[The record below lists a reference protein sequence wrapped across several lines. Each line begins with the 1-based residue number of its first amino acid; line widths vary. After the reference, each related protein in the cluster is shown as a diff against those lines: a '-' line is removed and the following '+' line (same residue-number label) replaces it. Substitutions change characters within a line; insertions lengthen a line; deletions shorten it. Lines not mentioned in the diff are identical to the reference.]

1 MVYEIRQGGEIMKLI
16 IRLLAAIII
25 GIVVGSLYYAVGGT
39 FLELLAR
46 LFITVETILGSVIFF
61 TIPFIILFFIASG
74 ISRITGGSGKVVG
87 ATLGTAYISTI
98 GAGLLAYFVAILVM
112 PLITGGGSVPEEGE
126 GLTPFFEFEIPPVL
140 DILSA
145 LVLAFALGIVIT
157 VTKTDTMQKW
167 VDDGKVITEY
177 VIEKVII
184 NILPFYIAGVFAG
197 MAASGTVFDTIAVFG
212 VVLVVAVLLHW
223 VWITVQYTIAGILIG
238 RNPFSLIKTM
248 LPAYFTALGT
258 MSSAA
263 TIPVTLK
270 QVKENGIRNR
280 IADFVVPLCAN
291 IHLAGSTITIVSCS
305 IAVMTVLPDYSLPG
319 FFEIFGTILLLGVV
333 MIAAPGVPGGAI
345 MAASGVLMVNLGFN
359 EAAVAFMIALYMAQ
373 DSFGTA
379 ANITGD
385 GAVSAIIDAF
395 EQRINKA

>member
-1 MVYEIRQGGEIMKLI
+1 MKLI
-16 IRLLAAIII
+16 IRLIA
-25 GIVVGSLYYAVGGT
+25 GILVGITVGSLYYAFRGT
-39 FLELLAR
+39 FFEFLAR
-46 LFITVETILGSVIFF
+46 LFVTGEAILGAVIFF
-61 TIPFIILFFIASG
+61 IIPFIILFFIASG

-87 ATLGTAYISTI
+87 ATLGVAYISTV
-98 GAGLLAYFVAILVM
+98 GAGLLAYFVSILVM
-112 PLITGGGSVPEEGE
+112 PRITDGGSVPEEGTE
-126 GLTPFFEFEIPPVL
+126 LTPFFEFDIPPIM

-145 LVLAFALGIVIT
+145 LVLAFAIGIVIT
-157 VTKTDTMQKW
+157 VTKTETMRKW

-177 VIEKVII
+177 IIEKVII

-197 MAASGTVFDTIAVFG
+197 MSATGTVFDTLAVFG
-212 VVLVVAVLLHW
+212 VVLLVAILLHW
-223 VWITVQYTIAGILIG
+223 VWITIQYIIAGMALG
-238 RNPFSLIKTM
+238 KNPFVMIKTM

-270 QVKENGIRNR
+270 RVKENGVRNR

-291 IHLAGSTITIVSCS
+291 IHLSGSTITIISCS
-305 IAVMTVLPDYSLPG
+305 IAVMTVLPEYSMPG
-319 FFEIFGTILLLGVV
+319 FFEILGTIMLLGVV

-345 MAASGVLMVNLGFN
+345 MAASGVLMANLGFN

-379 ANITGD
+379 TNITGD
-385 GAVSAIIDAF
+385 GAVSAIIDAY
-395 EQRINKA
+395 EQKINKA

>member
-1 MVYEIRQGGEIMKLI
+1 ILKLI
-16 IRLLAAIII
+16 IRLIA
-25 GIVVGSLYYAVGGT
+25 GILVGITVGSLYYAFGGT
-39 FLELLAR
+39 FFELLAR
-46 LFITVETILGSVIFF
+46 LFVTGEAILGAIIFF

-87 ATLGTAYISTI
+87 ATLGVAYISTI

-112 PLITGGGSVPEEGE
+112 PLITDGGSVPEEGTE
-126 GLTPFFEFEIPPVL
+126 LTPFFEFDIPPIM
-140 DILSA
+140 DIVAA
-145 LVLAFALGIVIT
+145 LVLAFAIGIVIT
-157 VTKTDTMQKW
+157 VTKTETMRKW

-197 MAASGTVFDTIAVFG
+197 MAATGTVFDTLAVFG
-212 VVLVVAVLLHW
+212 VVLLVALLLHW
-223 VWITVQYTIAGILIG
+223 VWITIQYIIAGMAIG
-238 RNPFSLIKTM
+238 KNPFVMIKTM

-270 QVKENGIRNR
+270 RVKENGVRNR

-291 IHLAGSTITIVSCS
+291 IHLSGSTITIVSCS
-305 IAVMTVLPDYSLPG
+305 IAVMTVLPDYSMPG
-319 FFEIFGTILLLGVV
+319 FFEILGTILLLGIV

-345 MAASGVLMVNLGFN
+345 MAASGVLMANLGFN

-379 ANITGD
+379 TNITGD
-385 GAVSAIIDAF
+385 GAVAAIIDAY
-395 EQRINKA
+395 EQKINKA

>member
-1 MVYEIRQGGEIMKLI
+1 MKLI
-16 IRLLAAIII
+16 IRLIAGILI
-25 GIVVGSLYYAVGGT
+25 GITVGSLYYAFGGT
-39 FLELLAR
+39 FFEFLAR
-46 LFITVETILGSVIFF
+46 LFVTGEAILGAIIFF

-74 ISRITGGSGKVVG
+74 ISRITGGSGKVV
-87 ATLGTAYISTI
+87 ASTLGVAYISTI

-112 PLITGGGSVPEEGE
+112 PRITGDGSVPEEGTE
-126 GLTPFFEFEIPPVL
+126 LTPFFEFDIPPL
-140 DILSA
+140 MDILSA
-145 LVLAFALGIVIT
+145 LVLAFAIGIVIT
-157 VTKTDTMQKW
+157 VTRTDTMKKW

-197 MAASGTVFDTIAVFG
+197 MAATGTVFDTLAVFG
-212 VVLVVAVLLHW
+212 VVLLVAILLHW
-223 VWITVQYTIAGILIG
+223 VWITIQYTIAGLALG
-238 RNPFSLIKTM
+238 KNPFVMIKTM

-270 QVKENGIRNR
+270 RVKENGIRNR

-291 IHLAGSTITIVSCS
+291 IHLSGSTITIISCS
-305 IAVMTVLPDYSLPG
+305 IAVMTVLPDYSMPG
-319 FFEIFGTILLLGVV
+319 FFEILGTILLLGIV

-345 MAASGVLMVNLGFN
+345 MAASGVLMANLGFN

-385 GAVSAIIDAF
+385 GAVAAIIDAY
-395 EQRINKA
+395 EQKMNKA

>member
-1 MVYEIRQGGEIMKLI
+1 MKLI
-16 IRLLAAIII
+16 IRLIA
-25 GIVVGSLYYAVGGT
+25 GILVGVTVGSLYYAFGGT
-39 FLELLAR
+39 FFELLAR
-46 LFITVETILGSVIFF
+46 LFVTGEAILGAIIFF

-74 ISRITGGSGKVVG
+74 ISRITGGSGKVVT
-87 ATLGTAYISTI
+87 ATLGVAYISTI

-112 PLITGGGSVPEEGE
+112 PLVTDGGSVPEEGTA
-126 GLTPFFEFEIPPVL
+126 LAPFFEFDIPPIM

-145 LVLAFALGIVIT
+145 LVLAFAIGIVIT
-157 VTKTDTMQKW
+157 VTKADTMRKW

-177 VIEKVII
+177 IIEKVII

-197 MAASGTVFDTIAVFG
+197 MAATGTVFDTLAVFG
-212 VVLVVAVLLHW
+212 VVLLVALVLHW
-223 VWITVQYTIAGILIG
+223 VWITIQYTIAGLALG
-238 RNPFSLIKTM
+238 KNPFVMIKTM

-270 QVKENGIRNR
+270 RVKENGVRNR

-291 IHLAGSTITIVSCS
+291 IHLSGSTITIVSCS
-305 IAVMTVLPDYSLPG
+305 IAVMTVLPDYSMPG
-319 FFEIFGTILLLGVV
+319 FFEILGTILLLGIV

-345 MAASGVLMVNLGFN
+345 MAASGVLMANLGFN

-379 ANITGD
+379 TNITGD
-385 GAVSAIIDAF
+385 GAVAAIIDAY
-395 EQRINKA
+395 EQKINKA

>member
-1 MVYEIRQGGEIMKLI
+1 MKLI
-16 IRLLAAIII
+16 IRLIA
-25 GIVVGSLYYAVGGT
+25 GILVGITVGSLYYAFGGT
-39 FLELLAR
+39 FFEFLSR
-46 LFITVETILGSVIFF
+46 LFITGEAILGSVIFF

-74 ISRITGGSGKVVG
+74 ISRITGGSGRVVG
-87 ATLGTAYISTI
+87 VTLGVAYISTI
-98 GAGLLAYFVAILVM
+98 GAGLLAYFAAILIM
-112 PLITGGGSVPEEGE
+112 PRITDGGSVPEEGTE
-126 GLTPFFEFEIPPVL
+126 LTPFFEFDIPPIM

-145 LVLAFALGIVIT
+145 LVLAFAIGIVIT
-157 VTKTDTMQKW
+157 VTKTDTMKKW

-197 MAASGTVFDTIAVFG
+197 MAATGTVFDTLAVFG
-212 VVLVVAVLLHW
+212 VVLIVAILLHW
-223 VWITVQYTIAGILIG
+223 VWITIQYTVAGLVIG
-238 RNPFSLIKTM
+238 KNPFVMIKTM
-248 LPAYFTALGT
+248 LPAYVTALGT

-270 QVKENGIRNR
+270 RVKENGIRNR

-291 IHLAGSTITIVSCS
+291 IHLSGSTITIISCS
-305 IAVMTVLPDYSLPG
+305 IAVMTVLPEYTMPG
-319 FFEIFGTILLLGVV
+319 FFEILGTILLLGIV

-345 MAASGVLMVNLGFN
+345 MAASGVLMANLGFN

-385 GAVSAIIDAF
+385 GAIAAIVDKY
-395 EQRINKA
+395 EQKINKA

>member
-1 MVYEIRQGGEIMKLI
+1 MKLI
-16 IRLLAAIII
+16 IRLIA
-25 GIVVGSLYYAVGGT
+25 GILVGVTVGTLYYAFGGT
-39 FLELLAR
+39 FFELLAR
-46 LFITVETILGSVIFF
+46 LFVTGEAILGSIIFF

-74 ISRITGGSGKVVG
+74 ISRITGGSGRVVG
-87 ATLGTAYISTI
+87 ATLGVAYISTI

-112 PLITGGGSVPEEGE
+112 PRITDGGSVPEEGTE
-126 GLTPFFEFEIPPVL
+126 LAPFFEFEIPPL
-140 DILSA
+140 MDILSA
-145 LVLAFALGIVIT
+145 LVLAFAIGIVIT
-157 VTKTDTMQKW
+157 VTKTDTMRKW

-177 VIEKVII
+177 IIEKVII

-197 MAASGTVFDTIAVFG
+197 MAATGTVFDTLAVFG
-212 VVLVVAVLLHW
+212 VVLLVAILLHW
-223 VWITVQYTIAGILIG
+223 VWITVQYTIAGIAIG
-238 RNPFSLIKTM
+238 KNPFVMIKTM

-270 QVKENGIRNR
+270 RVKENGIRNR

-291 IHLAGSTITIVSCS
+291 VHLSGSTITIVSCS
-305 IAVMTVLPDYSLPG
+305 IAVMTVLPDYTLPG
-319 FFEIFGTILLLGVV
+319 FFEILGTILLLGVV

-345 MAASGVLMVNLGFN
+345 MAASGVLMANLGFN

-379 ANITGD
+379 TNITGD
-385 GAVSAIIDAF
+385 GAVAAIIDAY
-395 EQRINKA
+395 EQKINKA

>member
-1 MVYEIRQGGEIMKLI
+1 MKLI
-16 IRLLAAIII
+16 IRLIA
-25 GIVVGSLYYAVGGT
+25 GILVGVTVGTLYYAFGGT
-39 FLELLAR
+39 FFELLAR
-46 LFITVETILGSVIFF
+46 LFVTGEAILGSIIFF

-74 ISRITGGSGKVVG
+74 ISRITGGSGRVVG
-87 ATLGTAYISTI
+87 ATLGVAYISTI

-112 PLITGGGSVPEEGE
+112 PRITDGGSVPEEGTE
-126 GLTPFFEFEIPPVL
+126 LAPFFEFEIPPVM

-145 LVLAFALGIVIT
+145 LVLAFAIGIVIT
-157 VTKTDTMQKW
+157 VTKTDTMRKW

-177 VIEKVII
+177 IIEKVII

-197 MAASGTVFDTIAVFG
+197 MAATGTVFDTLAVFG
-212 VVLVVAVLLHW
+212 VVLLVAILLHW
-223 VWITVQYTIAGILIG
+223 VWITVQYTIAGIAIG
-238 RNPFSLIKTM
+238 KNPFVMIKTM

-270 QVKENGIRNR
+270 RVKENGIRNR

-291 IHLAGSTITIVSCS
+291 VHLSGSTITIVSCS
-305 IAVMTVLPDYSLPG
+305 IAVMTVLPDYTLPG
-319 FFEIFGTILLLGVV
+319 FFEILGTILLLGVV

-345 MAASGVLMVNLGFN
+345 MAASGVLMANLGFN

-379 ANITGD
+379 TNITGD
-385 GAVSAIIDAF
+385 GAVAASIDAY
-395 EQRINKA
+395 EQKINKA

>member
-1 MVYEIRQGGEIMKLI
+1 MKLI
-16 IRLLAAIII
+16 IRLIA
-25 GIVVGSLYYAVGGT
+25 GILVGITVGSLYYAFGGT
-39 FLELLAR
+39 FFELLAR
-46 LFITVETILGSVIFF
+46 LFVTGEAILGAIIFF

-87 ATLGTAYISTI
+87 ATLGVAYISTI

-112 PLITGGGSVPEEGE
+112 PLITDGGSVPEEGTE
-126 GLTPFFEFEIPPVL
+126 LTPFFEFDIPPIM

-145 LVLAFALGIVIT
+145 LVLAFAIGIVIT
-157 VTKTDTMQKW
+157 VTKTETMRKW

-197 MAASGTVFDTIAVFG
+197 MSATGTVFDTLAVFG
-212 VVLVVAVLLHW
+212 VVLLVAILLHW
-223 VWITVQYTIAGILIG
+223 VWITIQYIIAGMALG
-238 RNPFSLIKTM
+238 KNPFVMIKTM

-270 QVKENGIRNR
+270 RVKENGVRNR

-291 IHLAGSTITIVSCS
+291 IHLSGSTITIVSCS
-305 IAVMTVLPDYSLPG
+305 IAVMTVLPDYSMPG
-319 FFEIFGTILLLGVV
+319 FFEILGTILLLGIV

-345 MAASGVLMVNLGFN
+345 MAASGVLMANLGFN

-379 ANITGD
+379 TNITGD
-385 GAVSAIIDAF
+385 GAVAAIIDAY
-395 EQRINKA
+395 EQKINKA

>member
-1 MVYEIRQGGEIMKLI
+1 LKLI
-16 IRLLAAIII
+16 IRLIA
-25 GIVVGSLYYAVGGT
+25 GILVGITVGSLYYAFGGT
-39 FLELLAR
+39 FFELLAR
-46 LFITVETILGSVIFF
+46 LFVTGEAILGAIIFF

-87 ATLGTAYISTI
+87 ATLGVAYISTI

-112 PLITGGGSVPEEGE
+112 PLITDGGSVPEEGTE
-126 GLTPFFEFEIPPVL
+126 LTPFFEFDIPPIM

-145 LVLAFALGIVIT
+145 LVLAFAIGIVIT
-157 VTKTDTMQKW
+157 VTKTETMRKW

-197 MAASGTVFDTIAVFG
+197 MAATGTVFDTLAVFG
-212 VVLVVAVLLHW
+212 VVLLVALLLHW
-223 VWITVQYTIAGILIG
+223 VWITIQYIIAGMAIG
-238 RNPFSLIKTM
+238 KNPFVMIKTM

-270 QVKENGIRNR
+270 RVKENGVRNR

-291 IHLAGSTITIVSCS
+291 IHLSGSTITIVSCS
-305 IAVMTVLPDYSLPG
+305 IAVMTVLPDYSMPG
-319 FFEIFGTILLLGVV
+319 FFEILGTILLLGIV

-345 MAASGVLMVNLGFN
+345 MAASGVLMANLGFN

-379 ANITGD
+379 TNITGD
-385 GAVSAIIDAF
+385 GAVAAIIDAY
-395 EQRINKA
+395 EQKINKA

>member
-1 MVYEIRQGGEIMKLI
+1 MKLI
-16 IRLLAAIII
+16 IRLIA
-25 GIVVGSLYYAVGGT
+25 GILVGITVGSLYYAFGGT
-39 FLELLAR
+39 FFELLAR
-46 LFITVETILGSVIFF
+46 LFVTGEAILGAIIFF

-87 ATLGTAYISTI
+87 ATLGVAYISTI

-112 PLITGGGSVPEEGE
+112 PLITDGGSVPEEGTE
-126 GLTPFFEFEIPPVL
+126 LTPFFEFDIPPIM

-145 LVLAFALGIVIT
+145 LVLAFAIGIVIT
-157 VTKTDTMQKW
+157 VTKTETMRKW

-184 NILPFYIAGVFAG
+184 NILPFYIAGVFA
-197 MAASGTVFDTIAVFG
+197 ATGTVFDTLAVFG
-212 VVLVVAVLLHW
+212 VVLLVALLLHW
-223 VWITVQYTIAGILIG
+223 VWITIQYIIAGMAIG
-238 RNPFSLIKTM
+238 KNPFVMIKTM

-270 QVKENGIRNR
+270 RVKENGVRNR

-291 IHLAGSTITIVSCS
+291 IHLSGSTITIVSCS
-305 IAVMTVLPDYSLPG
+305 IAVMTVLPDYSMPG
-319 FFEIFGTILLLGVV
+319 FFEILGTILLLGIV

-345 MAASGVLMVNLGFN
+345 MAASGVLMANLGFN

-379 ANITGD
+379 TNITGD
-385 GAVSAIIDAF
+385 GAVAAIIDAY
-395 EQRINKA
+395 EQKINKA